1 MVTSANLRE
10 LAAIGR
16 ALMPHEMIELANQ
29 LDELQKTS
37 EARACRLQF
46 MEDILQTSLEAAE
59 GNRSVHHIINILR
72 QEPGEKPQLFS
83 YAEVVRLGQKL
94 DETQKD
100 LEQYKDA
107 NRQLAVEGPTRS
119 PEEILQIIEDSNVTR
134 FSFVE
139 VRQLVNHLSKK
150 NPLSGR
156 VERKNIKE
164 LMDMVKQDVTRAF
177 TLNEMR
183 MMLRWGRE
191 QQQTAANLKV
201 RLARAFFEPKAWVD
215 QATGFFLSDSAK
227 KAMLKAGS
235 INASSFQEGLFSR
248 PDNFTIPENWAI
260 IPKDNTEQFHAGE
273 NFHTKSDGTW
283 WCGRMFSNLTA
294 AELQHVLETTLG
306 DLRALYLQHPEGIKK

>member
-16 ALMPHEMIELANQ
+16 ALMSHEMVELASQ
-29 LDELQKTS
+29 LDQLQKDLDAK
-37 EARACRLQF
+37 ARRLQF
-46 MEDILQTSLEAAE
+46 MENILKASLDAAD
-59 GNRSVHHIINILR
+59 GDRSVQHILNIVR
-72 QEPGEKPQLFS
+72 QPPSEDTHLFS
-83 YAEVVRLGQKL
+83 YAEIARLGQKL
-94 DETQKD
+94 EETQKD
-100 LEQYKDA
+100 LEQYKTA
-107 NRQLAVEGPTRS
+107 NKQLAVEGPTRS
-119 PEEILQIIEDSNVTR
+119 PEEILKILEDDNITR

-139 VRQLVNHLSKK
+139 VRQLVNHLGKK
-150 NPLSGR
+150 NPLAGR

-164 LMDMVKQDVTRAF
+164 LMDMVKQDIPRAF

-191 QQQTAANLKV
+191 QQQTASALKI
-201 RLARAFFEPKAWVD
+201 RLGRAFFDPKAWVD
-215 QATGFFLSDSAK
+215 RATGFFLSDAAK

-235 INASSFQEGLFSR
+235 ISPASFQEGLFSR
-248 PDNFTIPENWAI
+248 PDNFTIPKDWVI
-260 IPKDNTEQFHAGE
+260 KPKDGSEQFHAGA

-306 DLRALYLQHPEGIKK
+306 DLHTLYLQHPEGTK